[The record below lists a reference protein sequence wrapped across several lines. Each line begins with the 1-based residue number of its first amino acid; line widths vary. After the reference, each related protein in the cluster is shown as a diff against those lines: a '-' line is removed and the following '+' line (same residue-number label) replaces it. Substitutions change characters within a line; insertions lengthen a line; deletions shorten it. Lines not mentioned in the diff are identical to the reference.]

1 MSAPAA
7 MALPGGRVVLNWW
20 RDLAGLSPRRFCF
33 AHLILHQVEVLV
45 EAAKARPLEPLAE
58 QVWTRLS
65 HQGVPTPF
73 ERLTGET
80 ALDAPLLHSV
90 LHDLAG
96 RGLAESSEAGW
107 RATGQGP
114 ASSPA
119 PTVAERR
126 TFTFADARPPVFLP
140 LPPGLTTPLPPPPGW
155 RFDLS
160 VLRACIDESAEW
172 KARHGFPAGVVRLVP
187 PGTEWRGVALDQPG
201 QTLLLFVELA
211 DEVLAYAVRPD
222 TWTLGGEPAFRCPS
236 EMLAALGGEPGADGW
251 RQAWQAWSQQRSL
264 PGSEV
269 EACRLEA
276 VGHRLVVR
284 APARLVERLKS
295 ARSDA
300 LKGEAFVLAGGGR
313 VRAAAMLDV
322 VEG

>member
-20 RDLAGLSPRRFCF
+20 RDLAGLSPRRICF

-45 EAAKARPLEPLAE
+45 EAAQARPLEPLAE
-58 QVWTRLS
+58 QVWARLS
-65 HQGVPTPF
+65 RQGEPVAF
-73 ERLTGET
+73 DALVAST
-80 ALDAPLLHSV
+80 ALDAHLLHAV
-90 LHDLAG
+90 LDDLAA
-96 RGLAESSEAGW
+96 RGLAEPSDGGW
-107 RATGQGP
+107 RGKGEGP
-114 ASSPA
+114 ALSPV
-119 PTVAERR
+119 PTATERR

-140 LPPGLTTPLPPPPGW
+140 LPPGLATPLPPPPGW
-155 RFDLS
+155 RFDLGG
-160 VLRACIDESAEW
+160 LLACIGQSPEW

-201 QTLLLFVELA
+201 QTLLLFVEVA

-222 TWTLGGEPAFRCPS
+222 TWTLGGGPAFRCPADV
-236 EMLAALGGEPGADGW
+236 LAALGGEPGAEGW

-264 PGSEV
+264 PGGEV